1 MNRLHALT
9 DGVYAIAMTLLVL
22 ELHVPDA
29 RTSAELVAGV
39 IAIAPNLFSFALGFA
54 VLGTYW
60 VGSAVNL
67 SHLARVNRAVLFLNV
82 LQLFFISLLPF
93 TTALLGRYPDEAVAV
108 ILYALHLEA
117 LGLAQ
122 YAHWIY
128 VLRHPEL
135 VQSPI
140 DARAARA
147 TTIRILVGPAAWAAA
162 MLLALASARL
172 GYALF
177 YVVLI
182 GYVVAAVRDRTVV
195 R

>member
-1 MNRLHALT
+1 VNRLHALT

-29 RTSAELVAGV
+29 RSSAELVTGL

-67 SHLARVNRAVLFLNV
+67 SHLARVNRAALFLNV

-93 TTALLGRYPDEAVAV
+93 TTALLGRYPDEAAAV
-108 ILYALHLEA
+108 IVYAMHLEA

-128 VLRHPEL
+128 VLRHPQL
-135 VQSPI
+135 VQATI
-140 DARAARA
+140 DARTARV
-147 TTIRILVGPAAWAAA
+147 TTLRILIGPAAWAGA
-162 MLLALASARL
+162 MLLALASPRL
-172 GYALF
+172 GYAVF

-182 GYVVAAVRDRTVV
+182 GYVIAAVRDRTVV

>member
-1 MNRLHALT
+1 VNRLHALT

-29 RTSAELVAGV
+29 RSSSELIAGLVAL
-39 IAIAPNLFSFALGFA
+39 APTLFSFALGFA

-67 SHLARVNRAVLFLNV
+67 SHLARVNRAALFLNI

-93 TTALLGRYPDEAVAV
+93 STAILGRYPDEAAAV
-108 ILYALHLEA
+108 IVYAIHLEA

-122 YAHWIY
+122 YVHWVY

-135 VQSPI
+135 VHAPI
-140 DARAARA
+140 DASAARA
-147 TTIRILVGPAAWAAA
+147 TTIRILVGPAAWAVA
-162 MLLALASARL
+162 MLLALASPRL
-172 GYALF
+172 AYAVF

-182 GYVVAAVRDRTVV
+182 GYVVAAVRDRTVM

>member
-1 MNRLHALT
+1 VNRLHALT

-29 RTSAELVAGV
+29 RSSAELVTGL
-39 IAIAPNLFSFALGFA
+39 IAIAPNLFGFALGFA

-67 SHLARVNRAVLFLNV
+67 SHLARVNRAALFLNV

-93 TTALLGRYPDEAVAV
+93 TTALLGRYPDETAAV
-108 ILYALHLEA
+108 IIYALHLEL

-122 YAHWIY
+122 YAHWVY
-128 VLRHPEL
+128 LLRHPEL
-135 VQSPI
+135 VHAPI
-140 DARAARA
+140 DARTERA
-147 TTIRILVGPAAWAAA
+147 VTIRILVGPAAWAVA
-162 MLLALASARL
+162 MLLALVSPRL
-172 GYALF
+172 GYSVF
-177 YVVLI
+177 YVVLV
-182 GYVVAAVRDRTVV
+182 GYLIASVRDRSVV

>member
-1 MNRLHALT
+1 VNRLHALT

-29 RTSAELVAGV
+29 RSSAELVTGL
-39 IAIAPNLFSFALGFA
+39 IAIAPNLFGFALGFA

-67 SHLARVNRAVLFLNV
+67 SHLARVNRAALFLNV

-93 TTALLGRYPDEAVAV
+93 TTALLGRYPDEAAAV
-108 ILYALHLEA
+108 IIYALHLEL

-122 YAHWIY
+122 YAHWVY

-135 VQSPI
+135 VHAPI
-140 DARAARA
+140 DARTERAA
-147 TTIRILVGPAAWAAA
+147 TIRILVGPAAWAVA
-162 MLLALASARL
+162 MLLALVSPRL
-172 GYALF
+172 AYAVF

-182 GYVVAAVRDRTVV
+182 GYLIASVRDRTVV

>member
-1 MNRLHALT
+1 VNRLHALT

-29 RTSAELVAGV
+29 RSSSELVAGL

-60 VGSAVNL
+60 VGSAINL
-67 SHLARVNRAVLFLNV
+67 SHLARVNRAALFLNV

-93 TTALLGRYPDEAVAV
+93 TTALLGRYPDEAAAV
-108 ILYALHLEA
+108 IVYAMHLEL

-122 YAHWIY
+122 YVHWIY

-135 VQSPI
+135 VLSPI
-140 DARAARA
+140 DARTERA
-147 TTIRILVGPAAWAAA
+147 TTLRILIGPAAWAAA
-162 MLLALASARL
+162 MLLALISPRL
-172 GYALF
+172 GYAVF

>member
-29 RTSAELVAGV
+29 RSSAELVAGL
-39 IAIAPNLFSFALGFA
+39 ISIAPNLFSFALGFA

-60 VGSAVNL
+60 VGSAINL
-67 SHLARVNRAVLFLNV
+67 SHLARVNRAALFLNV
-82 LQLFFISLLPF
+82 LQLFFIALLPF
-93 TTALLGRYPDEAVAV
+93 STALLGRYPDEAAAV
-108 ILYALHLEA
+108 IVYALHLEA

-135 VQSPI
+135 VQAPI
-140 DARAARA
+140 DARTNRA
-147 TTIRILVGPAAWAAA
+147 TTLRILIGPAAWAVA
-162 MLLALASARL
+162 MLLALVSARL
-172 GYALF
+172 AYALF

-182 GYVVAAVRDRTVV
+182 GYVTAAVRDRAVV

>member
-29 RTSAELVAGV
+29 RSSSELLTALAALG
-39 IAIAPNLFSFALGFA
+39 PNLFAFALGFA

-67 SHLARVNRAVLFLNV
+67 SHLGRVDRAALFLNV

-93 TTALLGRYPDEAVAV
+93 TTAIIGRYPDEAAAV
-108 ILYALHLEA
+108 VLYGVHLEA

-122 YAHWIY
+122 YAHWVY
-128 VLRHPEL
+128 VLRNPHL
-135 VQSPI
+135 AHSPI
-140 DARAARA
+140 DPRTARAV
-147 TTIRILVGPAAWAAA
+147 TTRILFAPTVWAVAIV
-162 MLLALASARL
+162 LAPFSPRL
-172 GYALF
+172 GYAVY

-182 GYVVAAVRDRTVV
+182 GYVVTAVRDRTVL

>member
-29 RTSAELVAGV
+29 RSSAELVTGV

-60 VGSAVNL
+60 VGSAINL
-67 SHLARVNRAVLFLNV
+67 SHLARVNRAALFLNV

-172 GYALF
+172 GYAVF

>member
-1 MNRLHALT
+1 VNRLHALT

-29 RTSAELVAGV
+29 HSSSELLAGL
-39 IAIAPNLFSFALGFA
+39 AALAPNLFSFALGFA

-60 VGSAVNL
+60 VGSAINL
-67 SHLARVNRAVLFLNV
+67 THLARVDRAALFLNV
-82 LQLFFISLLPF
+82 LQLFFIALLPF
-93 TTALLGRYPDEAVAV
+93 TTAILGRYPDEAAAV
-108 ILYALHLEA
+108 ILYAVHLEA

-122 YAHWIY
+122 YAHWVY
-128 VLRHPEL
+128 VLRHPGL
-135 VQSPI
+135 AASPI
-140 DARAARA
+140 DARTARGV
-147 TTIRILVGPAAWAAA
+147 TTRILVGPVAWAAA
-162 MLLALASARL
+162 MVIALASPRIA
-172 GYALF
+172 YAVF

>member
-29 RTSAELVAGV
+29 RSSAELVTGL
-39 IAIAPNLFSFALGFA
+39 IAIAPNLFGFALGFA

-67 SHLARVNRAVLFLNV
+67 SHLARVNRAALFLNV

-93 TTALLGRYPDEAVAV
+93 TTALLGRYPDETAAV
-108 ILYALHLEA
+108 IIYALHLEL

-122 YAHWIY
+122 YAHWVY
-128 VLRHPEL
+128 LLRHPEL
-135 VQSPI
+135 VHAPI
-140 DARAARA
+140 DARTERA
-147 TTIRILVGPAAWAAA
+147 VTIRILVGPAAWAVA
-162 MLLALASARL
+162 MLLALVSPRL
-172 GYALF
+172 GYSVF
-177 YVVLI
+177 YVVLV
-182 GYVVAAVRDRTVV
+182 GYLIASVRDRTVV

>member
-29 RTSAELVAGV
+29 RSSAELVSGL

-54 VLGTYW
+54 VCGTYW
-60 VGSAVNL
+60 VGSAINL
-67 SHLARVNRAVLFLNV
+67 SHLARVNRAALFLNV
-82 LQLFFISLLPF
+82 LQLFFIALLPF

-108 ILYALHLEA
+108 IVYALHLEA
-117 LGLAQ
+117 LGLSQ

-135 VQSPI
+135 VHAPI
-140 DARAARA
+140 DSRTNRA
-147 TTIRILVGPAAWAAA
+147 TTLRILVGPAAWAAG
-162 MLLALASARL
+162 MLLALVSARL
-172 GYALF
+172 AYALF
-177 YVVLI
+177 YLVLV
-182 GYVVAAVRDRTVV
+182 GYIVAAVRDRTMV

>member
-1 MNRLHALT
+1 LHALT

-29 RTSAELVAGV
+29 RSSAELWAGL

-60 VGSAVNL
+60 VGSAINL
-67 SHLARVNRAVLFLNV
+67 SHLARVNRAALFLNV
-82 LQLFFISLLPF
+82 LQLFFIALLPF
-93 TTALLGRYPDEAVAV
+93 TTALLGRYPDEAAAV
-108 ILYALHLEA
+108 IVYALHLEA
-117 LGLAQ
+117 LGLSQ
-122 YAHWIY
+122 YAHWVY
-128 VLRHPEL
+128 VLRHPAL
-135 VQSPI
+135 VHAPI
-140 DARAARA
+140 DAQTERAA
-147 TTIRILVGPAAWAAA
+147 TIRILLGPAMWAVA
-162 MLLALASARL
+162 MLLALVSPRL
-172 GYALF
+172 GYAVF

>member
-29 RTSAELVAGV
+29 RTSSELVAGL
-39 IAIAPNLFSFALGFA
+39 IAIVPNLFSFALGFA

-60 VGSAVNL
+60 VGSAINL
-67 SHLARVNRAVLFLNV
+67 SHLARVNRAALFLNV

-93 TTALLGRYPDEAVAV
+93 TTAILGRYPDEAAAV
-108 ILYALHLEA
+108 ILYGLHLEA

-122 YAHWIY
+122 YGHWVY

-140 DARAARA
+140 DAKTARA
-147 TTIRILVGPAAWAAA
+147 VTTRILVGPAAWAVA
-162 MLLALASARL
+162 MLLALASPRL
-172 GYALF
+172 GYAVF

>member
-29 RTSAELVAGV
+29 GSSSQLISGLAAL
-39 IAIAPNLFSFALGFA
+39 APSLFSFALGFA

-60 VGSAVNL
+60 VGNAVNL
-67 SHLARVNRAVLFLNV
+67 SHLGRVDRAALFLNV

-93 TTALLGRYPDEAVAV
+93 STAILGRYPDEAAAV
-108 ILYALHLEA
+108 ILYGMHLEA

-122 YAHWIY
+122 YAHWVY
-128 VLRHPEL
+128 VFRNPDLAH
-135 VQSPI
+135 SPI
-140 DARAARA
+140 DSRTARVV
-147 TTIRILVGPAAWAAA
+147 TMRILFGPVAFAVA
-162 MLLALASARL
+162 MVLALFSPRL
-172 GYALF
+172 GYAV
-177 YVVLI
+177 YYAVLI
-182 GYVVAAVRDRTVV
+182 AYVLTAVRDRTVV

>member
-29 RTSAELVAGV
+29 RSSAELVTGL
-39 IAIAPNLFSFALGFA
+39 IAIAPNLFGFALGFA

-67 SHLARVNRAVLFLNV
+67 SHLARVNRAALFLNV

-93 TTALLGRYPDEAVAV
+93 TTALLGRYPDEAAAV
-108 ILYALHLEA
+108 IVYALHLEA
-117 LGLAQ
+117 LGLTQ
-122 YAHWIY
+122 YAHWVY

-135 VQSPI
+135 VQAPI
-140 DARAARA
+140 DARTERAA
-147 TTIRILVGPAAWAAA
+147 TIRILVGPAAWAVA
-162 MLLALASARL
+162 MLLALVSPRL
-172 GYALF
+172 GYAVF

-182 GYVVAAVRDRTVV
+182 GYLIASVRDRTVV

>member
-29 RTSAELVAGV
+29 RSSAELVTGL
-39 IAIAPNLFSFALGFA
+39 IAIAPNLFGFALGFA

-67 SHLARVNRAVLFLNV
+67 SHLARVNRAALFLNV

-93 TTALLGRYPDEAVAV
+93 TTALLGRYPDETAAV
-108 ILYALHLEA
+108 IIYALHLEL

-122 YAHWIY
+122 YAHWVY
-128 VLRHPEL
+128 LLRHPEL
-135 VQSPI
+135 VHAPI
-140 DARAARA
+140 DARTERA
-147 TTIRILVGPAAWAAA
+147 VTIRILVGPAAWAVA
-162 MLLALASARL
+162 MLLALVSPRL
-172 GYALF
+172 GYAVF
-177 YVVLI
+177 YVVLV
-182 GYVVAAVRDRTVV
+182 GYLIASVRDRTVV

>member
-29 RTSAELVAGV
+29 RSSAELVAGL

-60 VGSAVNL
+60 VGSAINL
-67 SHLARVNRAVLFLNV
+67 SHLARVNRAALFLNV
-82 LQLFFISLLPF
+82 VQLFFISFLPF
-93 TTALLGRYPDEAVAV
+93 TTALLGRYPDEAAAV
-108 ILYALHLEA
+108 IAYAVHLEA

-122 YAHWIY
+122 YAHWVY

-135 VQSPI
+135 VHAPI
-140 DARAARA
+140 DARTARA
-147 TTIRILVGPAAWAAA
+147 ATVRILVGPAAWAVA
-162 MLLALASARL
+162 MILAIVSPRL
-172 GYALF
+172 SYAVF

-182 GYVVAAVRDRTVV
+182 GYVAVAVRDRTVI

>member
-29 RTSAELVAGV
+29 TNSRELIAGL

-60 VGSAVNL
+60 VGSAINL
-67 SHLARVNRAVLFLNV
+67 SYLARVNRAVLFLNV
-82 LQLFFISLLPF
+82 LQLFFIAFLPF
-93 TTALLGRYPDEAVAV
+93 TTALLGRYPDEAAAV
-108 ILYALHLEA
+108 IVYALHLEA
-117 LGLAQ
+117 LGVAQ
-122 YAHWIY
+122 YAHWVY
-128 VLRHPEL
+128 VLRHSEL
-135 VQSPI
+135 VHAPI
-140 DARAARA
+140 DARTERAATR
-147 TTIRILVGPAAWAAA
+147 RILIGPAAWAVA
-162 MLLALASARL
+162 MALALVSPRL
-172 GYALF
+172 GYAVF